1 MAGHSKWANIKY
13 RKSRQ
18 DAKKGQMFTKA
29 AKEIIVAAKIGGG
42 DPDANPRLRMAI
54 EFAKSI
60 NMPKDKI
67 ENAIKKG
74 TGELTDGASLEE
86 VIYEGYGP
94 GGVAIYIEAVTD
106 NRNRTVA
113 ELRRIFTKNGGSLG
127 EAGCVSWMFEKKGM
141 LTFDKDKYTEDQ
153 IMEIG
158 LDAGVEDIIDEKDV
172 WEVYTSVE
180 NFMKVKEAFEKANF
194 EIKNAE
200 ITMVP
205 KNFVDLDKDTAL
217 KALKLYEQ
225 LYDHDDVQKVYMNF
239 DIPDEIYQEIKN

>member
-1 MAGHSKWANIKY
+1 MAGHSKWANIKH

-18 DAKKGQMFTKA
+18 DAKKGKMFTKA
-29 AKEIIVAAKIGGG
+29 TKEIIVAARIGGG
-42 DPDANPRLRMAI
+42 DPSANPRLRMAI
-54 EFAKSI
+54 EFARSI
-60 NMPKDKI
+60 NMPKEKI

-94 GGVAIYIEAVTD
+94 GGVAIFVEAVTD

-113 ELRRIFTKNGGSLG
+113 ELRKIFTKNGGNLG
-127 EAGCVSWMFEKKGM
+127 EAGCVSWMFEKKGV
-141 LTFDKDKYTEDQ
+141 LTFDKNKYSEDDL
-153 IMEIG
+153 MEIG
-158 LDAGVEDIIDEKDV
+158 LEVGVEDIVDEKDV

-180 NFMKVKEAFEKANF
+180 NFIKVKEAYEKANF

-200 ITMVP
+200 ITMIP
-205 KNFVDLDKDTAL
+205 KNFVNLDKDTAI

-225 LYDHDDVQKVYMNF
+225 LDDHDDVQKVYMNF
-239 DIPDEIYQEIKN
+239 DIPDEIYQQLK